1 MTLKTLMMSAAMSA
15 LIAGGAIAQTDT
27 ATDDS
32 AAVATDDAAVAPAF
46 TSMEE
51 MTVGDLVGQTVYQ
64 PDGAKIGDVDYI
76 VGDAGGASAVIGIGG
91 FLGLGEY
98 TVALPLSEFNY
109 DSAQQMVTLD
119 TTKDALKEQ
128 AEFDETGV
136 ESLPEETPLS
146 DLMASDDASGGDAVM
161 DDGTADTDATMTDD
175 GTMDTD
181 ATVTDDGTMDTDAT
195 VTDDGTMDT
204 DATATDDGTMDTDA
218 TATDDGTMDTDATV
232 TDDGTMDTDATVTD
246 DGTMDT
252 DATMT
257 DDTTTTE

>member
-27 ATDDS
+27 ATDD
-32 AAVATDDAAVAPAF
+32 AAVATEDTAVAPAF
-46 TSMEE
+46 TSLEE

-128 AEFDETGV
+128 AEFDETDV
-136 ESLPEETPLS
+136 ESLPEETPLT
-146 DLMASDDASGGDAVM
+146 DLLASDDASGGDTMTDDSAADTDATMTDDGSTDTDATVT
-161 DDGTADTDATMTDD
+161 DDGTADTDATTTDDGSADTDATMTDEGAADTDATMTDD
-175 GTMDTD
+175 GT
-181 ATVTDDGTMDTDAT
+181 
-195 VTDDGTMDT
+195 
-204 DATATDDGTMDTDA
+204 
-218 TATDDGTMDTDATV
+218 
-232 TDDGTMDTDATVTD
+232 
-246 DGTMDT
+246 DT

-257 DDTTTTE
+257 DDGATDTDSTLTDDSATTD